1 MSIRKASL
9 FFTRALLGPGPQPP
23 AQGRIATYVRNGYE
37 GRYEGVGVSGG
48 GGGQS
53 R

>member
-1 MSIRKASL
+1 MSIRMASL
-9 FFTRALLGPGPQPP
+9 FFTWALLGPG
-23 AQGRIATYVRNGYE
+23 QGRIATYVRNGYE
-37 GRYEGVGVSGG
+37 GRYEGVGVCGG